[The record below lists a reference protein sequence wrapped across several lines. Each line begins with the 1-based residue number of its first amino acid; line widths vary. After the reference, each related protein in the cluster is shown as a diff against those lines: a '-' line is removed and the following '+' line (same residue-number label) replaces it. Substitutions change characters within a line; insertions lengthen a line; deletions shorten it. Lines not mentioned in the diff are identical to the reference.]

1 MRSAQKRLPLRWKHS
16 DLPHSG
22 SGGIAP
28 GSTPTVSWATGHCRV
43 SCWKVTTK
51 THAIHSPVWRGAFLF
66 LLVKSEIIW
75 LNTNLSEVNFPMFVG
90 KTRLVKSMLL
100 IPIDSFLNLHSFP
113 NIGYC
118 FYSLLNPHLSLGHHG
133 CRRRE
138 HRILRGQRR
147 CGADLW
153 RAGRCGGL
161 LQGTLQPLPHLG
173 EWRFA
178 KNVCQKYIYI
188 DITMYIMYI
197 YNYSH
202 IYYMFF
208 FIYGIRVLVR
218 RQRRK
223 KKEEEE
229 EEGLCVIY

>member
-1 MRSAQKRLPLRWKHS
+1 MKTSLFPCALPRN
-16 DLPHSG
+16 DFPC
-22 SGGIAP
+22 A
-28 GSTPTVSWATGHCRV
+28 GSTATCRTLV
-43 SCWKVTTK
+43 VEALHQAPHQLYPERRVTAGFPAGKSPQKPVQSTPQFGGV
-51 THAIHSPVWRGAFLF
+51 HSLF

-90 KTRLVKSMLL
+90 KTRLAKSMLL

-118 FYSLLNPHLSLGHHG
+118 FYSLLNPHVSLGHHG
-133 CRRRE
+133 CGRRE

-178 KNVCQKYIYI
+178 KNVCQKYVYIYIDI

-197 YNYSH
+197 YII
-202 IYYMFF
+202 IYTYIICFSLYMVYVF
-208 FIYGIRVLVR
+208 
-218 RQRRK
+218 
-223 KKEEEE
+223 
-229 EEGLCVIY
+229 